1 MAAKHTDD
9 TAPKRVARH
18 KMACKR
24 WARAFCAVHT
34 FADKL
39 FFIITDKGAIR
50 LPSYTDIAA
59 ELYPKRR
66 KSVPEGIALS
76 TQHAEGITLTRVDIT
91 RSGFRR
97 APGSYITL
105 DLPDFAF
112 PSDKNAA
119 AVSAVSGQLRAL
131 LPACGTVLVVGI
143 GNRAVTADALG
154 PFTADKV
161 IATRSAAG
169 ETPRKAPRNAKSAAA
184 DAAAKNAKADAD
196 LPLLRSVAV
205 LCPGVAAMSGIAT
218 AELLRGAIRATAPA
232 AVICIDSLC
241 TREPS
246 RLGKSVQLSSAG
258 LFPAASPPLSQKT
271 LGVPV
276 IALGVPTVTSLCAKG
291 KEALLVTPKDIDAIV
306 QRAAALLSL
315 AVNRA
320 LQPALSVGEL
330 HFLMS

>member
-97 APGSYITL
+97 APGKQARRL
-105 DLPDFAF
+105 QGAF
-112 PSDKNAA
+112 FYAISRSPS
-119 AVSAVSGQLRAL
+119 
-131 LPACGTVLVVGI
+131 
-143 GNRAVTADALG
+143 
-154 PFTADKV
+154 
-161 IATRSAAG
+161 
-169 ETPRKAPRNAKSAAA
+169 TPP
-184 DAAAKNAKADAD
+184 
-196 LPLLRSVAV
+196 
-205 LCPGVAAMSGIAT
+205 
-218 AELLRGAIRATAPA
+218 RGAPCDR
-232 AVICIDSLC
+232 
-241 TREPS
+241 R
-246 RLGKSVQLSSAG
+246 
-258 LFPAASPPLSQKT
+258 
-271 LGVPV
+271 
-276 IALGVPTVTSLCAKG
+276 
-291 KEALLVTPKDIDAIV
+291 
-306 QRAAALLSL
+306 
-315 AVNRA
+315 
-320 LQPALSVGEL
+320 
-330 HFLMS
+330 